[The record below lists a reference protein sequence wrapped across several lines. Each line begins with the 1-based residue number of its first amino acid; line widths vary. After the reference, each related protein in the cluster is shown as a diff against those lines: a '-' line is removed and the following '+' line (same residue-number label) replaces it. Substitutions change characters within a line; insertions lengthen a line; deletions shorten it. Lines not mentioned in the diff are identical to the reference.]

1 MGTSASFGTPAGG
14 QWSTVKRE
22 ISSYLGGGTST
33 TPSAIAGGAVAAAG
47 GLSFMGGGGNAG
59 ALARGQGRIAGVV
72 TGVGGFGAAVRA
84 GGLNGALGRLGL
96 DELRG
101 RSAHDVVGAIS
112 EHLCG
117 NAEGLDR
124 EYLQAALSEALLE
137 AASVGEELGY
147 NDFAAGL
154 EKFLGTEGPEGLVQL
169 FLENLVFDSI
179 WGKIEQ
185 HAVDRSPDAASLES
199 LMAAIRGV
207 CVAQVQDR
215 IAAAR
220 GGGTF
225 AGIDW
230 FGRGGRDFGL
240 SIVTEIEQRL
250 SALTEQ

>member
-1 MGTSASFGTPAGG
+1 
-14 QWSTVKRE
+14 VKRG
-22 ISSYLGGGTST
+22 ISSYLGGGAST
-33 TPSAIAGGAVAAAG
+33 TPSGIAGGAVAAAG
-47 GLSFMGGGGNAG
+47 GLSFMGGGGKAG
-59 ALARGQGRIAGVV
+59 ALADGRRRIAGVV
-72 TGVGGFGAAVRA
+72 TGVGGFGAAVRD
-84 GGLNGALGRLGL
+84 GGLDGALGRLGL
-96 DELRG
+96 DDLRG
-101 RSAHDVVGAIS
+101 RTAHDVVGAIS

-137 AASVGEELGY
+137 AASVGAELGY
-147 NDFAAGL
+147 SDFTEGL
-154 EKFLGTEGPEGLVQL
+154 ESFLGNEGPEGLVRL
-169 FLENLVFDSI
+169 FLENLVFDSL

-207 CVAQVQDR
+207 CIAQVQDR
-215 IAAAR
+215 MAAAR
-220 GGGTF
+220 DGGTF
-225 AGIDW
+225 AGMDW